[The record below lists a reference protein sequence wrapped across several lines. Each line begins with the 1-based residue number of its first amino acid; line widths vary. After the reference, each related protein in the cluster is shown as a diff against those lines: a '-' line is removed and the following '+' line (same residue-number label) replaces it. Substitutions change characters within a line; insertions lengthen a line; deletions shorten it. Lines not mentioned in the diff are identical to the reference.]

1 VRKKTIT
8 ETFQSAVIM
17 ATAALLCLLAACA
30 TTQHEGPSIGQRI
43 SGEGADLP
51 KPSGFLG
58 DYSQL
63 TPGPDQ
69 AALLRYINPAVNWSD
84 YNKIIIDPVTFYGV
98 DPSKVPTADQQ
109 TLANYFFNQLTEQ
122 LGKEI
127 TIVDQPGPGVM
138 RLSVALTDAESAT
151 PGLRTV
157 STIVPQARVLN
168 AIVSLGSGSLAFV
181 GSAQGEGQ
189 ITDSVTGVRMAA
201 FVDKRV
207 GGSNLKNVAV
217 FQWGDTEHV
226 MDFWALTL
234 AERLQALRSTGNVG
248 S

>member
-1 VRKKTIT
+1 MT
-8 ETFQSAVIM
+8 ETFQPSAIV
-17 ATAALLCLLAACA
+17 ALVALLCVLAGCA
-30 TTQHEGPSIGQRI
+30 TTQHESPSLMQRI
-43 SGEGADLP
+43 SGQTPDLP

-69 AALLRYINPAVNWSD
+69 AALLRYINPSVDWSQ
-84 YNKIIIDPVTFYGV
+84 YNQCIIDPVTFYGV
-98 DPSKVPTADQQ
+98 DASKVPTADQQ
-109 TLANYFFNQLTEQ
+109 TLADYFYNKL
-122 LGKEI
+122 KEDLQKQC

-157 STIVPQARVLN
+157 STIIPQARVLN
-168 AIVSLGSGSLAFV
+168 AVASAGTGSLAFV

-189 ITDSVTGVRMAA
+189 VTDSVTGVRLAA

-207 GGSNLKNVAV
+207 GGSALKNAAV
-217 FQWGDTEHV
+217 WQWGDTEHV
-226 MDFWALTL
+226 MDFWAQTI
-234 AERLQALRSTGNVG
+234 ADRLQQLRTTGKVAA
-248 S
+248 